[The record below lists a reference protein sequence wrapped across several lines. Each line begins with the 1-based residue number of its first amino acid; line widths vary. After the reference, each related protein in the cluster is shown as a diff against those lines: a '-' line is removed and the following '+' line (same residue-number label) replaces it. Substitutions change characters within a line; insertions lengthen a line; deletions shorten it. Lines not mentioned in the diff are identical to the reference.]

1 METPKYLQIKN
12 LIHEEIQHMA
22 SNEVIESERVLTKRL
37 NASRMT
43 VRRALD
49 ELVEEGFL
57 YREKNK
63 GTFVSDKSLNKKN
76 TLVSDTEN
84 NNSEFH
90 IINFD
95 VKYSVKEDIM
105 KKLNVG
111 FDKTS
116 SIIRAIRVVS
126 RNNKP
131 EKIEEF
137 YIVRSFIDEKN
148 LNKFDKLL
156 DLNLYLKNSTMTQKL
171 MPTTVPAKYA
181 SILKVA
187 IDEPIIT
194 IEGILRNN
202 SGIPY
207 IYYRS
212 YNHPR
217 NEIIE
222 ITF

>member
-1 METPKYLQIKN
+1 MEKPKYLQIKTQ
-12 LIHEEIQHMA
+12 IHEEIQHMY

-63 GTFVSDKSLNKKN
+63 GTFVSDKSLLKKN
-76 TLVSDTEN
+76 TVVSNIDN
-84 NNSEFH
+84 NDLEYR

-95 VKYSVKEDIM
+95 VKYSVRDEILKNLEM
-105 KKLNVG
+105 NP
-111 FDKTS
+111 DKTS
-116 SIIRAIRVVS
+116 SIIRAIRVAY
-126 RNNKP
+126 RNKKP
-131 EKIEEF
+131 EKVEEF
-137 YIVRSFIDEKN
+137 FIVRSFIDEKN

-156 DLNLYLKNSTMTQKL
+156 DLNMYLQNSSMTQKFI
-171 MPTTVPAKYA
+171 PTLVPAKYA
-181 SILKVA
+181 STLKIA

-194 IEGILRNN
+194 IEGIVRNN
-202 SGIPY
+202 SGTPY
-207 IYYRS
+207 IYYKA

-217 NEIIE
+217 EKIIE

>member
-1 METPKYLQIKN
+1 MEKPKYLQIKTQ
-12 LIHEEIQHMA
+12 IQEEIQHMD
-22 SNEVIESERVLTKRL
+22 SNEAIESERVLTKRL

-63 GTFVSDKSLNKKN
+63 GTFVSDKSLLKKN
-76 TLVSDTEN
+76 TLLSDEDQDN
-84 NNSEFH
+84 LEYH

-105 KKLNVG
+105 RKLGVS

-126 RNNKP
+126 KNKRP
-131 EKIEEF
+131 EKVEEF
-137 YIVRSFIDEKN
+137 FLVRNFIDERY

-156 DLNLYLKNSTMTQKL
+156 DLNMYLKNSTMTQKFL
-171 MPTTVPAKYA
+171 PTTVPAKYA
-181 SILKVA
+181 SILKIA
-187 IDEPIIT
+187 IDEPIIA
-194 IEGILRNN
+194 IEGIVRNN
-202 SGIPY
+202 NGIPY
-207 IYYRS
+207 IYYRA
-212 YNHPR
+212 YNHPV
-217 NEIIE
+217 NEVIE